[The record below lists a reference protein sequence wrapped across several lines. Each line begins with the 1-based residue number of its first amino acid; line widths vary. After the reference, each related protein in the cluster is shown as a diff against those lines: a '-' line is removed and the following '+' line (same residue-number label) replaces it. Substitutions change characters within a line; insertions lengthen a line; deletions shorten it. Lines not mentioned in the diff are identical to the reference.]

1 MCGWQVGQCISYWN
15 VFLVVQNVNQNK
27 LSTQAIMCQR
37 VCKIMTLNGVV
48 LNITTNNLQS
58 VGIEKV
64 PSQCDYTANRAITMT
79 FNYTSYVS
87 PPTNVVVANNCL
99 PVLLQTT
106 IVHRIKQ
113 ECIPVG
119 CIRSAAVSWGEGC
132 LPQCMLGYT
141 PQAWAWRPPA
151 RTLNLPPWYGPG
163 DPPPDQTPQPPLR
176 YGPGDPPVDRMTDKC
191 KNITFA
197 NFVCGR

>member
-1 MCGWQVGQCISYWN
+1 MATKTCAAGKWAVHIVLEC
-15 VFLVVQNVNQNK
+15 FLVVQNVNQNK

-64 PSQCDYTANRAITMT
+64 PSQCDYTANRTITMT

-87 PPTNVVVANNCL
+87 PPTNVGVANNCL

-106 IVHRIKQ
+106 IVHRIKK
-113 ECIPVG
+113 CIPVG
-119 CIRSAAVSWGEGC
+119 CVPSAAVCWGEVHAGNT
-132 LPQCMLGYT
+132 PPAWVWT
-141 PQAWAWRPPA
+141 PQAWAWRPP
-151 RTLNLPPWYGPG
+151 REPSTF
-163 DPPPDQTPQPPLR
+163 PL
-176 YGPGDPPVDRMTDKC
+176 GMGLDEHVDSSICLKMHTIWLLKLL
-191 KNITFA
+191 
-197 NFVCGR
+197 

>member
-1 MCGWQVGQCISYWN
+1 MATKTCAADKWAVHIVLEC
-15 VFLVVQNVNQNK
+15 FLVVQNVSQNK

-37 VCKIMTLNGVV
+37 VCKIMTLSGVV
-48 LNITTNNLQS
+48 LNITTNNLRS

-64 PSQCDYTANRAITMT
+64 PSQCDYTANRTITMT

-119 CIRSAAVSWGEGC
+119 CVPSAAVCWGEGC

-141 PQAWAWRPPA
+141 PLPGSGPPPGLGPETPQPEPSTFPLGMGLETSPRPDPSTSPQVWTWRPPCGQ
-151 RTLNLPPWYGPG
+151 N
-163 DPPPDQTPQPPLR
+163 
-176 YGPGDPPVDRMTDKC
+176 DRQ
-191 KNITFA
+191 
-197 NFVCGR
+197 V